1 MNNYRFLE
9 MRVDNLGRKK
19 MTQDELSNIIHIDR
33 NRIQQLETSPK
44 VIPKEE
50 ELRAYCNYFNTT
62 SDYLLGIR
70 NTKPVDENI
79 AMIAKVTGLSNDA
92 IEMIKILSNYRK
104 EYNSFLPGLGAYIDA
119 INAILEFQYKE
130 TKKTEKQDNIPAW
143 SVLHYIKQYLSSG
156 IYEREQ
162 QDRLRICDGNVW
174 VDIDN
179 GDILIKNNEQYTIQ
193 NKSAINSSSGSGE
206 NSKTVHIVNIRN
218 KKERYVVEINKM
230 FESYSKDN
238 IFRELDKIKDYIEK
252 KRK

>member
-1 MNNYRFLE
+1 M
-9 MRVDNLGRKK
+9 
-19 MTQDELSNIIHIDR
+19 
-33 NRIQQLETSPK
+33 
-44 VIPKEE
+44 
-50 ELRAYCNYFNTT
+50 
-62 SDYLLGIR
+62 
-70 NTKPVDENI
+70 
-79 AMIAKVTGLSNDA
+79 
-92 IEMIKILSNYRK
+92 
-104 EYNSFLPGLGAYIDA
+104 
-119 INAILEFQYKE
+119 
-130 TKKTEKQDNIPAW
+130 
-143 SVLHYIKQYLSSG
+143 HYIKQYLSSG

>member
-92 IEMIKILSNYRK
+92 IEMLKILSNYRK
-104 EYNSFLPGLGAYIDA
+104 EYNSFLPGLGADIDA

-130 TKKTEKQDNIPAW
+130 TKKLKSKIIFPHGQF
-143 SVLHYIKQYLSSG
+143 
-156 IYEREQ
+156 
-162 QDRLRICDGNVW
+162 C
-174 VDIDN
+174 
-179 GDILIKNNEQYTIQ
+179 TI
-193 NKSAINSSSGSGE
+193 
-206 NSKTVHIVNIRN
+206 
-218 KKERYVVEINKM
+218 
-230 FESYSKDN
+230 
-238 IFRELDKIKDYIEK
+238 
-252 KRK
+252 